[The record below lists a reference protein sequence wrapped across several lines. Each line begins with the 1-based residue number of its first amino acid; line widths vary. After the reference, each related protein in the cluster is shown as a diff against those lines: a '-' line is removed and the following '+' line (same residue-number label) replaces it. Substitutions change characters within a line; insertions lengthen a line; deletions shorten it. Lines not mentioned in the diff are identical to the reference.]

1 MISWL
6 SLDCL
11 YSSRCYYKVI
21 KKIWRLQWYSVN
33 LIIIFESNRTTA
45 TMSTWHS
52 HLPEMHNTS
61 LLVPE
66 HWGTG
71 EHEDDTKSD
80 QPSIHCVW
88 HCSCIHTLYMYLGQY
103 IINVNINY
111 FSDILV
117 LAFSISISIW
127 RLWIGFGLLILHITK
142 LAFSPLGYIMVC
154 NYLFL

>member
-1 MISWL
+1 ML
-6 SLDCL
+6 SNICGKIVSRNDALKEQYNL
-11 YSSRCYYKVI
+11 YRMSYTTAFG
-21 KKIWRLQWYSVN
+21 RLQEAYNTKW
-33 LIIIFESNRTTA
+33 IISLSWCQ
-45 TMSTWHS
+45 STDV
-52 HLPEMHNTS
+52 
-61 LLVPE
+61 LVSDSE
-66 HWGTG
+66 Y
-71 EHEDDTKSD
+71 EDYTKSD
-80 QPSIHCVW
+80 QSSIHCVW